1 MLDEHAEAAFVD
13 LKLHFGFDLAAWMCG
28 EVPGSA
34 STISAMLRGLPEGS
48 TLGAI
53 LSAPGDD
60 DKPELDKDVEQMLD
74 RKTWTTVTTLLA
86 QQNNTLNLLARH
98 LIQWGDTPPDFP
110 IVGPATWREGPTTTS
125 SAKPTSVLDFMAGM
139 GFAPQTTDGA

>member
-1 MLDEHAEAAFVD
+1 MFDEHAEAAFVD
-13 LKLHFGFDLAAWMCG
+13 LRLHFGFDLVAWMG
-28 EVPGSA
+28 YEVPGSA
-34 STISAMLRGLPEGS
+34 ATIAAMLRGLPEGS

-53 LSAPGDD
+53 MSAPKDD
-60 DKPELDKDVEQMLD
+60 AEPNPLDPDVEQMLD

-98 LIQWGDTPPDFP
+98 LIQWDGDAPDFP
-110 IVGPATWREGPTTTS
+110 IIGPASWREGS
-125 SAKPTSVLDFMAGM
+125 SKPAKPSSVLDFMAGM